1 MKVTFVILLFL
12 TGLGAIAFL
21 TYKNREPIPE
31 GGLIQEV
38 ARTTHPVRTERVQPE
53 LLVERLISTGVL
65 KAERDI
71 VLSSEVM
78 GRVKK
83 VFKSLGDRCKKGET
97 ILRLDPEGYQIALAQ
112 ARTAV
117 KQGSIAL
124 DHAGRDMSRMREL
137 EKSAVATA
145 QQLDAAEGSES
156 VAAAGVEQ
164 AQVSL
169 RAAQR
174 NLRETNVRCPFTG
187 FVARRMVDMGQ
198 AVSLQTPLAR
208 LVDTSKLR
216 LALSVTSAEISRIKV
231 GQAVKLSDPA
241 LPDRI
246 YRGSVSRVGVAA
258 DSMTRSFP
266 IEVLVDEQ
274 EEGLRA
280 GQVVHAGLELEEH
293 ADVLTVPMGTIV
305 SSDGGRSV
313 FVVVKNLAKKVQV
326 TTGPRIDGKVII
338 RSGLKTGDEVITVGG
353 TDLKDGAAVE
363 VVGRPPVAEAEQPA
377 EKQPIVKQPETSP
390 IVEAR

>member
-1 MKVTFVILLFL
+1 MLKVTFVILLL
-12 TGLGAIAFL
+12 LAGLGAIAFL
-21 TYKNREPIPE
+21 TYQNREPIPNS
-31 GGLIQEV
+31 GLVQEV
-38 ARTTHPVRTERVQPE
+38 ARTSHPVQTTRVQPE
-53 LLVERLISTGVL
+53 LLVERLVSTGVL
-65 KAERDI
+65 KAERDVI
-71 VLSSEVM
+71 LSSEVM

-97 ILRLDPEGYQIALAQ
+97 LLRLDAEGYQIALAQ
-112 ARTAV
+112 AQTAV
-117 KQGSIAL
+117 KQGSITL
-124 DHAGRDMSRMREL
+124 DHAGRDMNRMRAL

-145 QQLDAAEGSES
+145 QQLDAAEGAES
-156 VAAAGVEQ
+156 VAAATVEQ
-164 AQVSL
+164 ANASL
-169 RAAQR
+169 RAAKR

-187 FVARRMVDMGQ
+187 FVAQRMVDMGQ

-231 GQAVKLSDPA
+231 GQAVRLLDPA

-258 DSMTRSFP
+258 DALTRSFP

-280 GQVVHAGLELEEH
+280 GQVVHANLELEEH
-293 ADVLTVPMGTIV
+293 VDVLAVPMGTVI
-305 SSDGGRSV
+305 SSIGGQAV
-313 FVVVKNLAKKVQV
+313 FVVVKNRAKKVQV
-326 TTGPRIDGKVII
+326 TTGSQIDGKVII
-338 RSGLKTGDEVITVGG
+338 RSGLEPGDEVITIGG

-363 VVGRPPVAEAEQPA
+363 VHGLPPA
-377 EKQPIVKQPETSP
+377 EDAKPQPVNQSDASP
-390 IVEAR
+390 GKEAR